1 MTKILVATDGS
12 EHAAK
17 VVDETIRLTRALEA
31 DVSVIS
37 VAEIPASLSQELV
50 ALYREQMEKEVQ
62 VILDQTK
69 KHFAEKGLT
78 VETIFKAGHPSTV
91 ICDVAEEGNYD
102 IIVLGSRGLGKIKE
116 LILGSVSNRVA
127 HCAKAS
133 VFIVK

>member
-12 EHAAK
+12 DHAAK
-17 VVDETIRLTRALEA
+17 VVDEAIRLARALEA

-37 VAEIPASLSQELV
+37 VAEIPANLSPDLV
-50 ALYREQMEKEVQ
+50 ALYREKFEKEVQ

-69 KHFAEKGLT
+69 KHFAEKNLT
-78 VETIFKAGHPSTV
+78 VETIFKAGHPSTE

-102 IIVLGSRGLGKIKE
+102 IIVIGSRGLGKIKE
-116 LILGSVSNRVA
+116 LILGSVSNRVT

-133 VFIVK
+133 VYVVK